1 MSQGETQIES
11 DELLTGHLYD
21 GIQEY
26 DNPLPGWWTM
36 LFLLTIIYSVLY
48 LIYFHSGKVD
58 RSMIDSYDLAV
69 ADNLRV
75 QFAEIGQLN
84 PDRET
89 ILTYI
94 DDPKWSMVGKAVY
107 QMHCTSCHGANGE
120 GKIGPNLTDNLWKN
134 VKVVEDIAKVVS
146 EGAAGNA
153 MPSWKTRL
161 HPNEIVLVAS
171 YVASLRGT
179 LPAGT
184 GKIIPGE
191 VPIPHWG
198 EPPATEQAPA
208 DAVGSQE
215 SK

>member
-1 MSQGETQIES
+1 
-11 DELLTGHLYD
+11 
-21 GIQEY
+21 
-26 DNPLPGWWTM
+26 
-36 LFLLTIIYSVLY
+36 
-48 LIYFHSGKVD
+48 
-58 RSMIDSYDLAV
+58 SYDLAV